1 MLRTLIVG
9 LGRAGAGLHLPVLRR
24 LRREPDH
31 PFAPLPLLAVDPG
44 LSTSPD
50 PAEVTLAASL
60 EAARRLLDPART
72 VVHICTPPQH
82 RAELVTELAELGFRR
97 LIIEKPLAAEPAD
110 LAKLAELVHERRLQV
125 SVVAPWLAST
135 LTDRLEQLVHSGE
148 FGALKRISVRQH
160 KPRFRR
166 SLVTH
171 GHPTAFDIEI
181 PHALGV
187 ALLLAGDGEVTTA
200 HWHDLRVGDQIRPLL
215 GGARLEL
222 AHHSGVHTEIVS
234 DLTSPVRER
243 RITLRFAH
251 GTAIGHF
258 PGSADDEYAQ
268 LRLSGRRMCS
278 REVFADDALSSYL
291 ARAYRRF
298 LLGSLPPEAEF
309 DGHVK
314 AVRLL
319 SEAKRISGADLLL
332 TQSTSTE
339 RELSFVH

>member
-1 MLRTLIVG
+1 M
-9 LGRAGAGLHLPVLRR
+9 
-24 LRREPDH
+24 
-31 PFAPLPLLAVDPG
+31 
-44 LSTSPD
+44 
-50 PAEVTLAASL
+50 
-60 EAARRLLDPART
+60 
-72 VVHICTPPQH
+72 VHICTPPQH

-339 RELSFVH
+339 REFVLCPLNCPVSSPGNPPGSAPPATHPPPSPAGSTTAGSPTRPPSTWPASWPPPANWVGAPSNCAPSTASRSIC